1 MRTPE
6 QAAPRSTPWRGPTR
20 PGRRPPR
27 PVPRNRHHRLR
38 RAVEPYVYVLPTML
52 LMVVLML
59 VPIIMVIR
67 YSLMDNVIMK
77 KSPVFAG
84 IVNYTQVLTDP
95 DFWTAVKNT
104 AFFTGASVVAH
115 LVLGMGFALLLN
127 SSLIG
132 RVTKAIFRVL
142 FILPWLFTVA
152 IIAVLWRLLLNPN
165 GVLNYLLQSA
175 GLIHTKVEWLA
186 DPGLALFAVTF
197 INIWS
202 GYPFYMMSL
211 LAGLQGIPR
220 DLYEAATV
228 DGANGWQR
236 FIGVTVPQLRP
247 IIVSIAMLDVIF
259 TTQQFALIWMT
270 TGGGPINVTEVLSTY
285 TYKLA
290 FSSYEFSVASASAVT
305 IFAFSM
311 VLAFFYV
318 RYQKARD

>member
-1 MRTPE
+1 M
-6 QAAPRSTPWRGPTR
+6 QNDVKAAPRQSPWRGLTR
-20 PGRRPPR
+20 PDRPSPRRPLGRR
-27 PVPRNRHHRLR
+27 L
-38 RAVEPYVYVLPTML
+38 EPYAYVFPTVL

-59 VPIIMVIR
+59 VPIGMVIR
-67 YSLMDNVIMK
+67 YSLMDNVILNQN
-77 KSPVFAG
+77 PVFVG
-84 IVNYTQVLTDP
+84 IANYVTVVTDP
-95 DFWTAVKNT
+95 DFWNAVRNT
-104 AFFTGASVVAH
+104 AFFTGVSVAAH
-115 LVLGMGFALLLN
+115 LVLGMAFALLLN
-127 SSLIG
+127 TSLLSNT
-132 RVTKAIFRVL
+132 TKAIFRVL

-165 GVLNYLLQSA
+165 GVLNYLLQTA
-175 GLIHTKVEWLA
+175 GLVDSKVEWLA
-186 DPGLALFAVTF
+186 DPAIALYAVTF

-236 FIGVTVPQLRP
+236 FTNVTIPQLRP
-247 IIVSIAMLDVIF
+247 IIMSIALLDVIF

-270 TGGGPINVTEVLSTY
+270 TGGGPINVTEMLSTF

-290 FSSYEFSVASASAVT
+290 FNRYQFSLASASAAI
-305 IFAFSM
+305 IFGMSM